1 MPAAWASYFLLFLS
15 TAIFVPY
22 LQLYLKA
29 RGFSPSQIGILL
41 ACLELA
47 GLLGP
52 ILLGRLADRHARYRG
67 LFALSLVVTVAAF
80 APLQLTSR
88 FLWFALGLG
97 VMGFAYR
104 STTPLLDSLV
114 GKTLTDPTRQ
124 YGLLRVAGSFA
135 FIAVSVVLQFTS
147 LSTGKSSVGILVAFS
162 AAALVALA
170 AVPFLVPAGR
180 DGSAQARVAPNG
192 AAAVDSAVLS
202 MRQSGFTPAFWIVMG
217 IIFLGRFGI
226 GSYYSFFSLYLQQT
240 FPGVGISLLWAI
252 GPVAEVVAMYFS
264 GRLIARRGIRFML
277 VLSLASISVRLS
289 LFVIAPSIGVV
300 AGAQLLHAFT
310 FGTFHTTAIA
320 YINSTI
326 ARERR
331 GLGMALYTTCG
342 VGLPSLLASL
352 VGGFVLQAHGFAV
365 LFLSYAVAP
374 VIGIA
379 LLTVLGARL
388 LPRPTAAQGRG
399 PGAVT
404 RSAVNG

>member
-1 MPAAWASYFLLFLS
+1 MPAAWASYFLLFIS

-52 ILLGRLADRHARYRG
+52 ILLGRLADRHARYRA
-67 LFALSLVVTVAAF
+67 LFALSLLGTVAAF

-114 GKTLTDPTRQ
+114 GKTLPDPTRQ

-147 LSTGKSSVGILVAFS
+147 LSTGKSSLGILVAFS

-170 AVPFLVPAGR
+170 AVPFLAPAPH
-180 DGSAQARVAPNG
+180 ATAH
-192 AAAVDSAVLS
+192 VDSPAPP

-217 IIFLGRFGI
+217 VIFLGRFGI

-277 VLSLASISVRLS
+277 ALSLASISVRLS
-289 LFVIAPSIGVV
+289 LFVIAPSIAVV
-300 AGAQLLHAFT
+300 AAAQLLHAFT

-352 VGGFVLQAHGFAV
+352 VGGFVLQAHGFAA
-365 LFLSYAVAP
+365 LFLSYATVP
-374 VIGIA
+374 VVGIV
-379 LLTVLGARL
+379 VLAAVGGRVF
-388 LPRPTAAQGRG
+388 PRPAAVVR
-399 PGAVT
+399 P
-404 RSAVNG
+404 AVNG